1 MAIAPGLYDF
11 TLQRASDHK
20 FNIVFKDSDGIAIN
34 LTDWTVDAQ
43 IWDVGR
49 TSKAA
54 NFNVAY
60 TNRSLGSID
69 LSVTDTVSATFTA
82 DEYQYDVLL
91 TDAAG
96 LKEFYLEGTIFM
108 SEGYTR

>member
-1 MAIAPGLYDF
+1 MAIAPGVYDF
-11 TLQRASDHK
+11 TMQRASDHK
-20 FNIVFKDSDGIAIN
+20 FNVVFKDSAGSAIN
-34 LTDWTVDAQ
+34 LTGWTVEAQ
-43 IWDVGR
+43 IWDEGR
-49 TSKAA
+49 TTKAA
-54 NFNVAY
+54 DFNVAY

-69 LSVTDTVSATFTA
+69 LSITDTVSATLTA
-82 DEYQYDVLL
+82 ENYQYDVLL

>member
-1 MAIAPGLYDF
+1 MAIAPGTYDF
-11 TLQRASDHK
+11 TMQRASDHK
-20 FNIVFKDSDGIAIN
+20 FNVVFKDSAGSAIN
-34 LTDWTVDAQ
+34 LIGWTVEAQ
-43 IWDVGR
+43 IWDQGR

-54 NFNVAY
+54 DFNVAY

-69 LSVTDTVSATFTA
+69 LSITDTVSATLTSE
-82 DEYQYDVLL
+82 DYQYDVLL